1 MSRSSGPGRRGWHGQ
16 YLNTLHYYSAAT
28 DDDLAPLTA
37 SWVEEVGAVDAEAV
51 SVSNTWYMSSVDA
64 ILLHG
69 LYAAS

>member
-1 MSRSSGPGRRGWHGQ
+1 VQ
-16 YLNTLHYYSAAT
+16 YLNTLHYYSAAI

-51 SVSNTWYMSSVDA
+51 SVSNAWYMSSVDG